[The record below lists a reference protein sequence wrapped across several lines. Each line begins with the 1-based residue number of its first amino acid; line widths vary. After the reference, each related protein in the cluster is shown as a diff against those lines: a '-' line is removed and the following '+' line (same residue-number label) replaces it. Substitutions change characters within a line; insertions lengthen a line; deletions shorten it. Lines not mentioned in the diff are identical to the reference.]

1 MKLTQYLA
9 PERVW
14 IKVEAASRNDLLAWL
29 ARETAGCAWVPDEQE
44 FFQLLLHREEEMS
57 TGVGR
62 GLAVPHADPPAMKST
77 FLAAA
82 TLAAAIDYQSF
93 DRVPVDVVFMIFGCP
108 DNTSLHLRLLA
119 RISRIARLPGFLDRL
134 RQVKTA
140 ADFLR
145 VVEDA
150 EQSLAQE

>member
-14 IKVEAASRNDLLAWL
+14 IKVEVTNRNDLLAYL
-29 ARETAGCAWVPDEQE
+29 ARQTAGRALVPDEQE
-44 FFQLLLHREEEMS
+44 FFKLLIHREEEMS

-82 TLAAAIDYQSF
+82 TLASPIDYQSF
-93 DRVPVDVVFMIFGCP
+93 DRVSVDVIFMIFGCP

-119 RISRIARLPGFLDRL
+119 RICRIARLPGFLDRL
-134 RQVKTA
+134 RQVRTA
-140 ADFLR
+140 PDFLR

-150 EQSLAQE
+150 EQSLAPE